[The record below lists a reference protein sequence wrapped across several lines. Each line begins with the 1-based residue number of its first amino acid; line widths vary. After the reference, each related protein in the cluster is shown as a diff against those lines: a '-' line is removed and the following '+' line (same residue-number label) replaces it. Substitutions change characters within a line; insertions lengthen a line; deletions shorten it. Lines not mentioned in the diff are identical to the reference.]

1 MQEKV
6 DSCFC
11 DNGLFDDDITSM
23 KDKFHL
29 QQFEINSILQSAY
42 THDGNMCVLVDWIGD
57 YEPSWELLQ
66 NIKTSVENMPE
77 HMVHSDI
84 PVMLFEIKSIS
95 QIIKKKDGQQHV
107 LVDWVGDYEPSWE
120 LLENMPISIRN
131 WGNNNN
137 VNGSAA
143 FIEEFHEPVVPD
155 VVDDKSDRSFL
166 WELYENMKRGVR
178 NWGKNNNV
186 NESAAHVQ
194 LLPDTTDTVL
204 PYFVDNGGGLPFL
217 INSIDIEN
225 MRNQRGIPEHF
236 EYFDNRD
243 DVPYSSFVPHP
254 VINHNDPKQRLH
266 TAKKPNPQQHIQQKP
281 QGMKLPYQQAMYPQT
296 YPRVMQ
302 LPYQQAMYPQT
313 HPQVMQHPYQQVMQ
327 HPYQQVMQNPYQQV
341 MQNPYQQVM
350 QNPYQQVMPHQYQPA
365 FQNLPQQINY
375 IPLQAHQQFIPV
387 QGYMLGP
394 HVRRA

>member
-1 MQEKV
+1 MQEHV
-6 DSCFC
+6 DYCFC
-11 DNGLFDDDITSM
+11 DNGLLDGDITSM

-57 YEPSWELLQ
+57 YEPSWELLK

-95 QIIKKKDGQQHV
+95 QIIKKKDGQKHV

-131 WGNNNN
+131 WGNNTNMTD
-137 VNGSAA
+137 SAA
-143 FIEEFHEPVVPD
+143 FIEEFHEPVVPCSM
-155 VVDDKSDRSFL
+155 DDRSDRPFFL
-166 WELYENMKRGVR
+166 ELYENIKKGIR

-186 NESAAHVQ
+186 KESAN
-194 LLPDTTDTVL
+194 LPKDR
-204 PYFVDNGGGLPFL
+204 PFL
-217 INSIDIEN
+217 MDSNDRKNIH
-225 MRNQRGIPEHF
+225 NQRGTPEDF
-236 EYFDNRD
+236 FDLHHTNNAA
-243 DVPYSSFVPHP
+243 YSSFQHHEIKNYDYNNEHLHP
-254 VINHNDPKQRLH
+254 
-266 TAKKPNPQQHIQQKP
+266 AKKTNPQQHIQQKP
-281 QGMKLPYQQAMYPQT
+281 QGMQLPYQQAMYPQT
-296 YPRVMQ
+296 Y
-302 LPYQQAMYPQT
+302 
-313 HPQVMQHPYQQVMQ
+313 PQVMQHPYQQVMQ
-327 HPYQQVMQNPYQQV
+327 HPYQQVMQHPYQQV
-341 MQNPYQQVM
+341 MQHPYQQVM
-350 QNPYQQVMPHQYQPA
+350 QHPYQPA

-375 IPLQAHQQFIPV
+375 IPLQAHQQFIAV

>member
-131 WGNNNN
+131 WGNYNN

-155 VVDDKSDRSFL
+155 VVDDRSDRPFL
-166 WELYENMKRGVR
+166 WELYENIKKGIR

-186 NESAAHVQ
+186 KESANIPGE
-194 LLPDTTDTVL
+194 LPE
-204 PYFVDNGGGLPFL
+204 FVNNGGGLPIL
-217 INSIDIEN
+217 ISTTDMQE
-225 MRNQRGIPEHF
+225 MRDLRGIPEDF
-236 EYFDNRD
+236 FDLHHTDNAA
-243 DVPYSSFVPHP
+243 YSSLQPHK
-254 VINHNDPKQRLH
+254 ITNYDYNNEHLH
-266 TAKKPNPQQHIQQKP
+266 PAKKPHHLQNINPPQHIQQNP
-281 QGMKLPYQQAMYPQT
+281 QVMKQAMYPQVMQQAMYPQGMQQAIYPQGIQQAIYPGMPQT
-296 YPRVMQ
+296 YP
-302 LPYQQAMYPQT
+302 QAIYPI
-313 HPQVMQHPYQQVMQ
+313 MQHPYQQRMPQTYPQAIPPIMQ
-327 HPYQQVMQNPYQQV
+327 HPYQQG
-341 MQNPYQQVM
+341 
-350 QNPYQQVMPHQYQPA
+350 MPHQYQPV
-365 FQNLPQQINY
+365 FQNPHQQKNY

-387 QGYMLGP
+387 QGRMLGP
-394 HVRRA
+394 VYARS

>member
-1 MQEKV
+1 MNNTKMQEKI

-66 NIKTSVENMPE
+66 NIKTNVENMPE

-155 VVDDKSDRSFL
+155 VVDDRSDRSFL
-166 WELYENMKRGVR
+166 WELYENMKRGIR

-186 NESAAHVQ
+186 NESAQ
-194 LLPDTTDTVL
+194 LPAPVVHGRSDR
-204 PYFVDNGGGLPFL
+204 PFL
-217 INSIDIEN
+217 MDSQDMND
-225 MRNQRGIPEHF
+225 F
-236 EYFDNRD
+236 YD
-243 DVPYSSFVPHP
+243 
-254 VINHNDPKQRLH
+254 HNDFVNKGEVPWSSLQYHPKPNEHLPPA
-266 TAKKPNPQQHIQQKP
+266 AKPSKLQNPNPQGMPQAMRPAIPQAMPQTYPQAMPQIYP
-281 QGMKLPYQQAMYPQT
+281 QGIQHPYQQAMPQIYPQGI
-296 YPRVMQ
+296 
-302 LPYQQAMYPQT
+302 
-313 HPQVMQHPYQQVMQ
+313 QHPYQQTMPQIYPQGIQ
-327 HPYQQVMQNPYQQV
+327 HPYQQAIQHPYKQAMQYPYQQA
-341 MQNPYQQVM
+341 
-350 QNPYQQVMPHQYQPA
+350 MPHQYQPV
-365 FQNLPQQINY
+365 FQNPHQQINY
-375 IPLQAHQQFIPV
+375 IPLQAHQQFIPL
-387 QGYMLGP
+387 QGRMIGP
-394 HVRRA
+394 VYARN